1 MQVGN
6 TWRTTQ
12 DISLAISA
20 TWDSVMN
27 NLEGTKGLARFAGP
41 GGWNDAD
48 MLEVLTDILPAG
60 DMDTNSWSADC
71 CAEERHALH
80 SCCRRR
86 DQHQA
91 LVAIVDVVWVAEEG
105 RSDDSSSASIWLA

>member
-1 MQVGN
+1 MVFCFELQVGN

-27 NLEGTKGLARFAGP
+27 NLEGTKGLARFGGP

-48 MLEVLTDILPAG
+48 MLEVSHLNSHKTIL
-60 DMDTNSWSADC
+60 
-71 CAEERHALH
+71 
-80 SCCRRR
+80 
-86 DQHQA
+86 QH
-91 LVAIVDVVWVAEEG
+91 LFYNVMSLSKV
-105 RSDDSSSASIWLA
+105 L

>member
-27 NLEGTKGLARFAGP
+27 NLEGTKGLARYAGP

-48 MLEVLTDILPAG
+48 MLEVRRTILFAAVIAPCNHVIAPI
-60 DMDTNSWSADC
+60 T
-71 CAEERHALH
+71 
-80 SCCRRR
+80 
-86 DQHQA
+86 
-91 LVAIVDVVWVAEEG
+91 
-105 RSDDSSSASIWLA
+105 